1 MKRVVSVSLGSTS
14 GDKKVTTTLLG
25 EEFEISRVGTNGDMK
40 RFAEL
45 MREYDGNVDAIGL
58 GGIDRYLVANNKK
71 YVVRDAERLAR
82 YAVKT
87 PVVDG
92 SGIKNTLERETMEWL
107 QREGIIDFST
117 KNVLVVSAVD
127 RFGMGEVIGRLA
139 KKVIF
144 GDLMFAV
151 GIPIPIKSWAGL
163 KLLGTI
169 FLPLIVRLPFQ
180 WLYPTGSK
188 QDKITPKYEKYFRW
202 ADIIAGDYK
211 LIGRYMPPPES
222 GALKGKT
229 VITNTLTSS
238 DVENLKE
245 RGVDTLVTS
254 TKEFDGRTFATNVV
268 EGIII
273 AISGKRPEDMTPDDY
288 LDTLKKL
295 DWKPTVRKLGQ

>member
-1 MKRVVSVSLGSTS
+1 MKRVVSVSLGSS
-14 GDKKVTTTLLG
+14 RGDKKVTANLLG
-25 EEFEISRVGTNGDMK
+25 EEIEISRVGTNGDMK
-40 RFAEL
+40 HFAEL

-58 GGIDRYLVANNKK
+58 GGIDRYLVADNRK

-127 RFGMGEVIGRLA
+127 RFGMGEVIGKLA

-151 GIPIPIKSWAGL
+151 GIPVPIKSWAGL

-169 FLPLIVRLPFQ
+169 FLPLIVRLPFK
-180 WLYPTGSK
+180 WLYPTGEK
-188 QDKITPKYEKYFRW
+188 QDKITPKYEKYFKW

-229 VITNTLTSS
+229 VITNTLTSG
-238 DVENLKE
+238 DVEDLKE

-273 AISGKRPEDMTPDDY
+273 ALSGNRPEDMTPADY
-288 LDTLKKL
+288 LDMLKKL
-295 DWKPTVRKLGQ
+295 DWKPTVRKLG